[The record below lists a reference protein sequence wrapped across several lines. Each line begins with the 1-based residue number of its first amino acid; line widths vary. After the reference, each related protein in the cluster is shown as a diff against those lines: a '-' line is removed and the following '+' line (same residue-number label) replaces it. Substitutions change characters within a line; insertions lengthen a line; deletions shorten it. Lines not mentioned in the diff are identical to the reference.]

1 MSDPLQLTHL
11 RSLVAVA
18 DCGGVHRAAAAL
30 RLSQSTVSQHIRSLE
45 RRLKE
50 PLLEKSGRGVR
61 LTVLGQ
67 TLLVEARRILAVHD
81 ESLRRL
87 EVSADRVILVGSTEH
102 AADQMLPQLLGALR
116 HAFPGRSVRFRI
128 DRSTQLAEAVARGTL
143 DLAVVLAGPEPAG
156 AEVGLLP
163 LHWYAAPQFRVPAAG
178 EPWPVVA
185 FEEPCG
191 LRRRALQAFERIG
204 CAATITA
211 ESTSLDGV
219 VAAVRAGLGV
229 ALLPS
234 AGRTPAGLAALRQ
247 LPDLGS
253 IGLHVVA
260 RRGIDPELERTA
272 CAVGREFFASRA
284 YLCSVPAA

>member
-1 MSDPLQLTHL
+1 VSDPLDLTHL
-11 RSLVAVA
+11 RTLVAVA
-18 DCGGVHRAAAAL
+18 DCGGFHRAAAAL
-30 RLSQSTVSQHIRSLE
+30 RLSQSTVSQHVRLLE

-50 PLLEKSGRGVR
+50 PLVEKSGRGMR
-61 LTVLGQ
+61 FTVPGGA
-67 TLLVEARRILAVHD
+67 LLVEARRILAVHD

-87 EVSADRVILVGSTEH
+87 EVNAERMILVGSTEH

-116 HAFPGRSVRFRI
+116 HAFPGRLVRFRI

-143 DLAVVLAGPEPAG
+143 DFAVVLAGAEPLG
-156 AEVGLLP
+156 TQVGLLP
-163 LHWYAAPQFRVPAAG
+163 LHWYVTPQFAVPGVG

-191 LRRRALQAFERIG
+191 LRQKALQALDHEG
-204 CAATITA
+204 HLATITA

-234 AGRTPAGLAALRQ
+234 AGRTPPGLVPCRE
-247 LPDLGS
+247 LPDLGR
-253 IGLHVVA
+253 IGLHVAA

-272 CAVGREFFASRA
+272 CDVGREFFSSRT
-284 YLCSVPAA
+284 YLRSVPA

>member
-1 MSDPLQLTHL
+1 MPEPLDLIHL
-11 RSLVAVA
+11 RTLIAIA
-18 DCGGVHRAAAAL
+18 DCGGFHRAAAAL
-30 RLSQSTVSQHIRSLE
+30 CLSQSTVSQHVRLLE
-45 RRLKE
+45 RRLKQ
-50 PLLEKSGRGVR
+50 PLVEKAGRGVR
-61 LTVLGQ
+61 LTAGGEA
-67 TLLVEARRILAVHD
+67 LLVEARRILAVHD

-87 EVSADRVILVGSTEH
+87 EVSNEPTIVVGSTEH

-143 DLAVVLAGPEPAG
+143 DLAVVLTG
-156 AEVGLLP
+156 AEPIGTRVGLLP
-163 LHWYAAPQFRVPAAG
+163 LHWYAAPRFAAPAPG
-178 EPWPVVA
+178 EAWPVVA

-191 LRRRALQAFERIG
+191 LRQKALQALDQAG
-204 CAATITA
+204 WAATITA

-234 AGRTPAGLAALRQ
+234 AGRTPPGLVALRQ
-247 LPDLGS
+247 LPDLGHT
-253 IGLHVVA
+253 GLHVVA

-272 CAVGREFFASRA
+272 CEVGGEFFASRA
-284 YLCSVPAA
+284 YLRSVA